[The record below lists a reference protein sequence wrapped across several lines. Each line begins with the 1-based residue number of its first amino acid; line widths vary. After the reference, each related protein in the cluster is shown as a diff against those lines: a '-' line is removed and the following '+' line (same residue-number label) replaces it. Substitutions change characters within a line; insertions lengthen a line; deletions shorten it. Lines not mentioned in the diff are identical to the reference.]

1 MQIVKLGQCRTFS
14 PIEEA
19 TIRRRRLLAH
29 LLVLSIA
36 VAIFGV
42 AAKASAQEPPAMR
55 VAGTASPNRS
65 HTDGVERPF
74 FDGLAKAVGIKT
86 QVSYNPYDVLG
97 LQQGDAL
104 RSLRAGTFDVMAVQ
118 IGMAARDDA
127 FFDGIDLVGVAPNM
141 AELRKQVEA
150 FRATFDQRLQ
160 QRFNSK
166 VLTMWPYGP
175 QVIYCSTPIKS
186 LDDLK
191 GQKIRVHSQSL
202 GAFAQ
207 HFGATPVT
215 LQFAEVYP
223 ALQRGVVNCAV
234 TSPTSGNTGKWPE
247 VTSHIVPLSLGGGTH
262 GHFVNLDYWKKFSP
276 EQQAKMLAEY
286 KKMEDRMWVIATTS
300 NDDALN
306 CNLGREPCS
315 KAHTKYAM
323 KLVEVTPAEEQ
334 KFRTAVSTVVLP
346 LYKKS
351 CTAVEPKCAE
361 SWNGTIGKVS
371 GYKID

>member
-1 MQIVKLGQCRTFS
+1 MLIVKLGRCRTFS
-14 PIEEA
+14 PIEGTA
-19 TIRRRRLLAH
+19 ITRTQLLAH
-29 LLVLSIA
+29 LLAVSIA
-36 VAIFGV
+36 LFGGAV
-42 AAKASAQEPPAMR
+42 SAQEPPSMR
-55 VAGTASPNRS
+55 VAGIASANRT

-74 FDGLAKAVGIKT
+74 FNGLAKAAGIKT
-86 QVSYNPYDVLG
+86 QVTYNPYDVLG

-127 FFDGIDLVGVAPNM
+127 FFDGVDLVGVAPTM
-141 AELRKQVEA
+141 ADLRKVVDA
-150 FRATFDQRLQ
+150 FRSTFDQRLQ

-166 VLTMWPYGP
+166 LLTMWPYGP

-202 GAFAQ
+202 GALAQ

-234 TSPTSGNTGKWPE
+234 TSPASGNTGKWPE
-247 VTSHIVPLSLGGGTH
+247 VTSYIVPLSLGGGIH
-262 GHFVNLDYWKKFSP
+262 GHFVNLDYWKKFTP
-276 EQQAKMLAEY
+276 EQQAKIQAEFR
-286 KKMEDRMWVIATTS
+286 KMEERMWIVANTG
-300 NDDALN
+300 NDDAMN
-306 CNLGREPCS
+306 CNLGKEPCS
-315 KAHTKYAM
+315 KDHTKYAM
-323 KLVEVTPAEEQ
+323 KAVEVTPAEEQ
-334 KFRTAVSTVVLP
+334 KFRAAVSKVVLP
-346 LYKKS
+346 LYKTS

-361 SWNGTIGKVS
+361 SWNGTIGKAT